1 VGVGFEGEA
10 GPSAS
15 GDLGDGE
22 EGAPVVGD
30 AVVSG
35 RGHGRV
41 ADLQGGK
48 VVLGPAGELAAE
60 DGFNFGVAAV
70 EMGGEFSGFGGQ
82 EQDANGTGMQGFRQ
96 GADAGENG
104 WAEGFEGADGI
115 AFATVGAGA
124 QFVSGIEKAAQFFG
138 ARQVGIDFVQEQ
150 GGLMVVH
157 EAKED
162 GGGDILGAQGPRGH
176 GGEEIED
183 GGLATLRLGGSE
195 VQARRVEERGNCVG
209 VGVPEGDG
217 HGRAGR
223 QNGIVGE
230 AGGDL
235 GQDFRTIHRLWPGFN
250 GWQFDGAGLR
260 FVVNIG
266 SAPGNLGIEGFKA
279 YAQARRFGLARAV
292 VLGGGEGGEGVESL

>member
-1 VGVGFEGEA
+1 VIGAGKQSFKRRDGWRGGFAKYIEGIRRTKLLMQRAVCHPPGEVRNRVRA
-10 GPSAS
+10 DRSQRSSSLFSLRSSFGRLFVKQDP
-15 GDLGDGE
+15 LGE
-22 EGAPVVGD
+22 CL
-30 AVVSG
+30 S
-35 RGHGRV
+35 
-41 ADLQGGK
+41 L
-48 VVLGPAGELAAE
+48 VLGFAA
-60 DGFNFGVAAV
+60 AA
-70 EMGGEFSGFGGQ
+70 
-82 EQDANGTGMQGFRQ
+82 RQ
-96 GADAGENG
+96 GQHPDEEEDRQRPAAPIHGG
-104 WAEGFEGADGI
+104 GSVAWRQRKGSRLGI
-115 AFATVGAGA
+115 N
-124 QFVSGIEKAAQFFG
+124 
-138 ARQVGIDFVQEQ
+138 FVQEQ
-150 GGLMVVH
+150 GGLVVVH

-162 GGGDILGAQGPRGH
+162 GGGDVLGAQGPRGH

-235 GQDFRTIHRLWPGFN
+235 GQDFRTIHRLWSGFN

-279 YAQARRFGLARAV
+279 DAQARRFGLARAV